1 MSTPNPLA
9 PQGSLLEK
17 HGRGRS
23 TFQIISFIGALHVV
37 ALCGMLWIGCK
48 KDDQAGANGTG
59 TAGGTSSFD
68 PGTTPGLPPSDPGLP
83 PIGGVG
89 YGIPSTNEA
98 PLPGA
103 AVGPVAIAVSNPP
116 IAGVGTLPPP
126 GSGTGLAPLPT
137 GSTSGGGLPPVDNIG
152 SGSGVGA
159 TTTTGTGEYKVQ
171 SGDTGTKIATK
182 AGVKL
187 AALKAANP
195 GVDWNKLK
203 LNQTLVIPAPT
214 AAPTTPTTPTTGVGG
229 AGTGTAVEAPATTG
243 TSYTVRPGDNGMRIA
258 KKTGVS
264 WKAIRAANGLTSDNI
279 RPGQKLTIPAKGGGA
294 SAAPSGGT
302 SGGGVAPAPT
312 TPSATPLPSLPGG
325 Q

>member
-48 KDDQAGANGTG
+48 KDDQAGTNGTG
-59 TAGGTSSFD
+59 MAGSTGSFD

-83 PIGGVG
+83 PIGGIG
-89 YGIPSTNEA
+89 YGIPSTNDV
-98 PLPGA
+98 PLPGVA
-103 AVGPVAIAVSNPP
+103 GEPVATAISNPP
-116 IAGVGTLPPP
+116 ITGVGMLPPP
-126 GSGTGLAPLPT
+126 GAGTGLAPLPT
-137 GSTSGGGLPPVDNIG
+137 GTTSGGGLPPVDG
-152 SGSGVGA
+152 GPVGYTTATLTA
-159 TTTTGTGEYKVQ
+159 TTTGEYKVQ
-171 SGDTGTKIATK
+171 SGDTGTKIASR

-214 AAPTTPTTPTTGVGG
+214 TAPTGG
-229 AGTGTAVEAPATTG
+229 TAGGGTGTVVETATATG
-243 TSYTVRPGDNGMRIA
+243 TSYTVRPGDNGTRIA

-279 RPGQKLTIPAKGGGA
+279 RPGQKLTIPAKDGR
-294 SAAPSGGT
+294 AAATPSGG
-302 SGGGVAPAPT
+302 GIAPAPT
-312 TPSATPLPSLPGG
+312 TPSATPLPTLPGG

>member
-48 KDDQAGANGTG
+48 KDDQAGANSTG
-59 TAGGTSSFD
+59 TTGGLGGYE
-68 PGTTPGLPPSDPGLP
+68 PGATPGLPPSDPGLP

-89 YGIPSTNEA
+89 YGIPTNDVA
-98 PLPGA
+98 LPGA
-103 AVGPVAIAVSNPP
+103 AGGPVAMAVSNPP
-116 IAGVGTLPPP
+116 VATAVGTLPPP
-126 GSGTGLAPLPT
+126 GGGTGLAPLPT
-137 GSTSGGGLPPVDNIG
+137 GGAVGGGLPPVENTG
-152 SGSGVGA
+152 AGYTVGA

-171 SGDTGTKIATK
+171 SGDTGSKIATK

-195 GVDWNKLK
+195 GVDWNRLK

-214 AAPTTPTTPTTGVGG
+214 AAPSAAPATPATGG
-229 AGTGTAVEAPATTG
+229 ASTGTAVETPMPGG
-243 TSYTVRPGDNGMRIA
+243 TSYTVRPGDNGTRIA

-279 RPGQKLTIPAKGGGA
+279 RPGQKLTIPAKGGSAPSTPAAGA
-294 SAAPSGGT
+294 S
-302 SGGGVAPAPT
+302 SGGGSPVPT
-312 TPSATPLPSLPGG
+312 TPSATPLPTLPGG

>member
-48 KDDQAGANGTG
+48 KDDQAGTSGTG
-59 TAGGTSSFD
+59 MAGGTGGLD
-68 PGTTPGLPPSDPGLP
+68 AGTTPGLPPSDPGLP
-83 PIGGVG
+83 PIGGAA
-89 YGIPSTNEA
+89 YGLPYTND
-98 PLPGA
+98 LPGT
-103 AVGPVAIAVSNPP
+103 VGGPVATAVSNPP
-116 IAGVGTLPPP
+116 ITGVGTLPPP
-126 GSGTGLAPLPT
+126 GTGTGLAPLPT
-137 GSTSGGGLPPVDNIG
+137 GSASGGGLPPVDNG
-152 SGSGVGA
+152 AVGYTTA
-159 TTTTGTGEYKVQ
+159 TLTATSAGEYKVQ
-171 SGDTGTKIATK
+171 SGDTGTKIASK

-214 AAPTTPTTPTTGVGG
+214 AAPTTPVAPTGITSGGG
-229 AGTGTAVEAPATTG
+229 AGTAVETASAPGTT
-243 TSYTVRPGDNGMRIA
+243 YTVRPGDNGMRIA
-258 KKTGVS
+258 KKTGVT

-279 RPGQKLTIPAKGGGA
+279 RPGQKLKIPAKGGGA
-294 SAAPSGGT
+294 AATPSGGT
-302 SGGGVAPAPT
+302 SGGGSAIAPAPS
-312 TPSATPLPSLPGG
+312 TPSATPLPTLPGG

>member
-48 KDDQAGANGTG
+48 KDDQAGTNGTG
-59 TAGGTSSFD
+59 TAGGAGGFD

-89 YGIPSTNEA
+89 YGIPSTNEV

-103 AVGPVAIAVSNPP
+103 AGGPVAIAVSNPP
-116 IAGVGTLPPP
+116 VTGVGTLPPP
-126 GSGTGLAPLPT
+126 GGGTGLAPLPT
-137 GSTSGGGLPPVDNIG
+137 GSASGGGLPPVENT
-152 SGSGVGA
+152 GVGA
-159 TTTTGTGEYKVQ
+159 MVGAIATTGTGEYKVQ

-229 AGTGTAVEAPATTG
+229 VGTGTAVEAPAASG

-264 WKAIRAANGLTSDNI
+264 WKAIRAAATSSD
-279 RPGQKLTIPAKGGGA
+279 GA
-294 SAAPSGGT
+294 
-302 SGGGVAPAPT
+302 SGGGIAPAPT

>member
-48 KDDQAGANGTG
+48 KDDQAGTNGTG
-59 TAGGTSSFD
+59 TAGGAGGFD
-68 PGTTPGLPPSDPGLP
+68 PGATPGLPPSDPGLP

-89 YGIPSTNEA
+89 YGIPSTNEV

-103 AVGPVAIAVSNPP
+103 AGGPVAIAVSNPP
-116 IAGVGTLPPP
+116 VTGVGTLPPP
-126 GSGTGLAPLPT
+126 GGGTGLAPLPT
-137 GSTSGGGLPPVDNIG
+137 GSTSGGGLPPVDNI
-152 SGSGVGA
+152 GSGVGA

-229 AGTGTAVEAPATTG
+229 VGTGTAVEAPAASG

-279 RPGQKLTIPAKGGGA
+279 RPGQKLTIPAKGG
-294 SAAPSGGT
+294 AAASGGT
-302 SGGGVAPAPT
+302 SGGGIAPAPT

>member
-48 KDDQAGANGTG
+48 KDDQAGTNSTG
-59 TAGGTSSFD
+59 TAGGIGGLD
-68 PGTTPGLPPSDPGLP
+68 PAGTPGLPPSDPGLP

-89 YGIPSTNEA
+89 YGLPTNDVS
-98 PLPGA
+98 LPGVA
-103 AVGPVAIAVSNPP
+103 GGPVATVVSNPP
-116 IAGVGTLPPP
+116 IAGAGMLPPP
-126 GSGTGLAPLPT
+126 GGGTGLAPLPT
-137 GSTSGGGLPPVDNIG
+137 GSGVGGGLPPVDG
-152 SGSGVGA
+152 GPVGYTSATLTA
-159 TTTTGTGEYKVQ
+159 TTTGEYKVQ

-195 GVDWNKLK
+195 GVDWNRLK

-214 AAPTTPTTPTTGVGG
+214 AAPTAPTTPTTGVGSV
-229 AGTGTAVEAPATTG
+229 GTGTAVEAPAATG
-243 TSYTVRPGDNGMRIA
+243 TSYTVRPGDNGTRIA

-264 WKAIRAANGLTSDNI
+264 WKAIRAANGLTSDSI

-294 SAAPSGGT
+294 AAAPAGGS
-302 SGGGVAPAPT
+302 SGGGIAPAPT
-312 TPSATPLPSLPGG
+312 TPSATPLPTLPGG

>member
-59 TAGGTSSFD
+59 TAGGLGAYD

-89 YGIPSTNEA
+89 YGLPTNDVA
-98 PLPGA
+98 LPGA
-103 AVGPVAIAVSNPP
+103 AGGPVATAVSNPQ
-116 IAGVGTLPPP
+116 ITGGGVLPPP
-126 GSGTGLAPLPT
+126 GGGTGLAPLPT
-137 GSTSGGGLPPVDNIG
+137 GSASGGGLPPVDNG
-152 SGSGVGA
+152 GAAYAVGA

-171 SGDTGTKIATK
+171 SGDTGTKIANR

-195 GVDWNKLK
+195 GVDWNRLK
-203 LNQTLVIPAPT
+203 LNQSLVIPAPT
-214 AAPTTPTTPTTGVGG
+214 APPVVPAGSVGSAAPS
-229 AGTGTAVEAPATTG
+229 TAVETATATG
-243 TSYTVRPGDNGMRIA
+243 TSYTVRPGDNGTRIA

-279 RPGQKLTIPAKGGGA
+279 RPGQKLTIPAKGG
-294 SAAPSGGT
+294 SAAATPSGGA
-302 SGGGVAPAPT
+302 SGGGLTPAPT
-312 TPSATPLPSLPGG
+312 TPSATPLPTLPGG

>member
-1 MSTPNPLA
+1 MSNPNPLA

-48 KDDQAGANGTG
+48 KDDQAGTNGTG
-59 TAGGTSSFD
+59 TAGGMGSYE

-83 PIGGVG
+83 SIGGVG
-89 YGIPSTNEA
+89 YGIPSTNDVS
-98 PLPGA
+98 LPGA
-103 AVGPVAIAVSNPP
+103 AGGPVAIPVSSPP
-116 IAGVGTLPPP
+116 TTGMGTLPPP

-137 GSTSGGGLPPVDNIG
+137 GSTSGGGLPPVDNG
-152 SGSGVGA
+152 PVGYTTA
-159 TTTTGTGEYKVQ
+159 TLTATSTGEYKVQ

-195 GVDWNKLK
+195 GVDWNRLK
-203 LNQTLVIPAPT
+203 LNQALVIPAPT
-214 AAPTTPTTPTTGVGG
+214 APTAPTGVV
-229 AGTGTAVEAPATTG
+229 AGPGTATAVETATATG
-243 TSYTVRPGDNGMRIA
+243 TSYTVRPGDNGTRIA

-264 WKAIRAANGLTSDNI
+264 WKSIRAANGLTSDNI

-294 SAAPSGGT
+294 AATPSGG
-302 SGGGVAPAPT
+302 GIAPAPT

>member
-48 KDDQAGANGTG
+48 KDDQAGTNGTG
-59 TAGGTSSFD
+59 TTGSTGSFD

-89 YGIPSTNEA
+89 YGIPSTNDIS
-98 PLPGA
+98 LPGSA
-103 AVGPVAIAVSNPP
+103 GGPVAIAVSNPP
-116 IAGVGTLPPP
+116 STGAGMLPPP
-126 GSGTGLAPLPT
+126 GGGTGLAPLPT
-137 GSTSGGGLPPVDNIG
+137 GSASGGGLPPVDG
-152 SGSGVGA
+152 GPVGYTSATLTA
-159 TTTTGTGEYKVQ
+159 TTAGEYKVQ

-195 GVDWNKLK
+195 GVDWNRLK

-214 AAPTTPTTPTTGVGG
+214 AAPTTPATPTTGVAG
-229 AGTGTAVEAPATTG
+229 AGTGTAVEAPVATG
-243 TSYTVRPGDNGMRIA
+243 TSYTVRPGDNGTRIA

-264 WKAIRAANGLTSDNI
+264 WKAIRSANGLTSDNI

-294 SAAPSGGT
+294 ATTPSGGS
-302 SGGGVAPAPT
+302 SGGGIAPAPT
-312 TPSATPLPSLPGG
+312 TPSATPLPTLPGG